1 MESKVRAIYLSTV
14 LSLLTSKPTSKAIC
28 TMTNFFIVPFCIGWQ
43 NKGAG
48 RLSPAIG
55 YRKDFIQ
62 LTILAIV
69 ATIKLATVSQYKSL
83 FLAFL
88 FFPIALTSFLINAFR
103 LQGYCIISCTIC
115 QYLFSIIFL
124 KYFFLYLQAVKLAF
138 FLPFFKEKQ
147 VKKYKCLC
155 V

>member
-28 TMTNFFIVPFCIGWQ
+28 TMTIFFIVHSCIGWQ
-43 NKGAG
+43 NKRAG
-48 RLSPAIG
+48 RLSPALG

-62 LTILAIV
+62 LMILAIV

-103 LQGYCIISCTIC
+103 LQGYFIISCTIC
-115 QYLFSIIFL
+115 QYLFSIFFKIFFSL
-124 KYFFLYLQAVKLAF
+124 FASCQACFFYSL
-138 FLPFFKEKQ
+138 FKEKQ
-147 VKKYKCLC
+147 VKKNKRLHM
-155 V
+155 